1 MFVGG
6 ERGLRWRHAAQR
18 SHVPMIGLRDE
29 NDALPPPAP
38 ASRAPELAAALF
50 AEAGILTSAL
60 QLEHRPQQE
69 VMARAVS
76 HAFATDRPLLFEA
89 GTGVG
94 KSLAYLLPGIIHAV
108 DCSRQMIV
116 STHTIAL
123 QEQLDRNDLPLCR
136 RIFQNDERTER
147 YAGFK
152 SAVLVGKANYLCTT
166 RLAAAL
172 QDKQELIPTAE
183 HAELQ
188 RIAAWAE
195 TSSEGLRHELNPP
208 PSPEVWELV
217 NADSASCSRKY
228 CDCERCFYQRARAR
242 LRAANVI
249 IVNHSLLFTHIAAG
263 AADTGTARGV
273 LFPDDFVVLD
283 EAHTVPEV
291 ATEHCGLRL
300 SSYGTDRLLKHLYN
314 PKTKRGVLQ
323 KYGDAADRQ
332 LVEDALEA
340 SRHFFGFLE
349 DRLLVSQPIVRVRE
363 EGFAEPWLD
372 GPLLALHKAVR
383 TRADRLDEGRE
394 RDELLE
400 QASRIKTYQTGL
412 RQFLTVAD
420 SDKFVYWVERSGR
433 RQTIVSLRTAPIDVA
448 PFIREQLLQRDVG
461 VVLTSATLAIGGKLE
476 PFQKRVGAETVRAA
490 IEQSP
495 FDFERNFRAYV
506 ATDVPHPTQKDA
518 RLALDVLTDY
528 IDFCTRRTHGGSLV
542 LFTSYAD
549 MRAVAQALEP
559 IYLGAQRPFFMQG
572 RDFSRM
578 ELASQLRAAGNG
590 VLFGTES
597 FWTGIDVPGDALSQ
611 VIITRLP
618 FEVPTH
624 PILEARTEWI
634 RDRGGNPF
642 GELTLPEALM
652 KFRQGIGRLIRTAR
666 DRGVV
671 TILDSRVV
679 QKPYGR
685 WFLESL
691 PRRDHVR
698 MNRVNRVERFV
709 PFV

>member
-1 MFVGG
+1 
-6 ERGLRWRHAAQR
+6 
-18 SHVPMIGLRDE
+18 MIGLRDE
-29 NDALPPPAP
+29 NDALPPAAP
-38 ASRAPELAAALF
+38 VSRAPELAARVF
-50 AEAGILTSAL
+50 AEDGILAATL

-69 VMARAVS
+69 AMGRAG
-76 HAFATDRPLLFEA
+76 AGTFAADQPLLFEA

-94 KSLAYLLPGIIHAV
+94 KSHAYLLPGIIHAM
-108 DCSRQMIV
+108 DLSRQMIV

-136 RIFQNDERTER
+136 RIFAADEALER
-147 YAGFK
+147 YGSFK

-172 QDKQELIPTAE
+172 QDKHELIPTSE
-183 HAELQ
+183 HDELQ

-195 TSSEGLRHELNPP
+195 TTEHGLRHELNPT
-208 PSPEVWELV
+208 PSAEVWEMV

-228 CDCERCFYQRARAR
+228 CDCQRCFYQRARVR
-242 LRAANVI
+242 IRAAHVI
-249 IVNHSLLFTHIAAG
+249 IVNHSLLFTHIAARG
-263 AADTGTARGV
+263 AGESSGARGV

-283 EAHTVPEV
+283 EAHTVPDV

-300 SSYGTDRLLKHLYN
+300 SSYGTERLLKHLYN
-314 PKTKRGVLQ
+314 PKTKRGVLL
-323 KYGDAADRQ
+323 KHGTAADRQ

-340 SRHFFGFLE
+340 SRQFFSFVE
-349 DRLLVSQPIVRVRE
+349 ERLLAQQTIVRVRE
-363 EGFAEPWLD
+363 EGFAEAWLD

-383 TRADRLDEGRE
+383 TRADKLEDGRE

-400 QASRIKTYQTGL
+400 QAGRIKTYQSGL

-420 SDKFVYWVERSGR
+420 ADKFVYWVERTGR
-433 RQTIVSLRTAPIDVA
+433 RQTIVTLRTAPIDVA
-448 PFIREQLLQRDVG
+448 PFIREQLLERG
-461 VVLTSATLAIGGKLE
+461 VAALFTSATLAIGGQME
-476 PFQKRVGAETVRAA
+476 PFQKRIGAEQVSAA
-490 IEQSP
+490 LERSP
-495 FDFERNFRAYV
+495 FDFERKFRAYV
-506 ATDVPHPTQKDA
+506 ATDVPLPTAQEA
-518 RLALDVLTDY
+518 RLALDVLADY

-549 MRAVAQALEP
+549 MRAVAQTLEP
-559 IYLGAQRPFFMQG
+559 IYDGARRPFFMQG
-572 RDFSRM
+572 RDFSRT
-578 ELASQLRAAGNG
+578 ELAQQLRAAGNG
-590 VLFGTES
+590 ILFGTES

-624 PILEARTEWI
+624 PILEARMEWI

-642 GELTLPEALM
+642 NELTLPDALV
-652 KFRQGIGRLIRTAR
+652 KFRQGVGRLIRTAQ
-666 DRGVV
+666 DRGIV

-685 WFLESL
+685 WFLECL
-691 PRRDHVR
+691 PRREVVR
-698 MNRVNRVERFV
+698 MTRFNRVERFV